1 MAEDE
6 DQQSDY
12 SEDFENTSLGDYN
25 FGDEDSSNLD
35 LNDEEF
41 DAQPQIESFPE
52 SIEHEK
58 EDANQQAG
66 LEPNTLSKLK
76 DELDEFDSI
85 VAESCCVGSPG
96 PGIDSKEWKSQVTEY
111 DRILQKCIANENKR
125 LAESSFITS
134 TIAKNSRHS
143 RAIIEKQLRIAV
155 NQINS
160 YRKENEFITKKLD
173 TSIVHQELERQKQTI
188 HEQDMK
194 IRQLMDENR
203 ALQAVRR
210 GHEKQLLVV
219 EREKE
224 LQPEKDKSLHRDQR
238 FLEKKMKSLKN
249 QVVNLQIRDRVQYQ
263 ENRDLKQK
271 NLKLKVRVQ
280 ALEMSD
286 SVALSVK
293 KQRSN
298 SLVGGIGEDGMSME
312 VPSVHMIGDE
322 SKAGDSL
329 VAKGSASE
337 HDRVLSENA
346 RLKSIVSN
354 QRSSFRQ
361 QLTTLQ
367 SRLEKSLQRR
377 KDLETELERREKE
390 MKVQVSLPSS
400 AFPVT
405 RFKAHIFLL

>member
-1 MAEDE
+1 MEDE

-25 FGDEDSSNLD
+25 FEEDSSAHLD
-35 LNDEEF
+35 LGDEEF
-41 DAQPQIESFPE
+41 ELHPQVESVPE
-52 SIEHEK
+52 SGEHEK
-58 EDANQQAG
+58 EDADGDQEAE
-66 LEPNTLSKLK
+66 LEPTSLSKLK
-76 DELDEFDSI
+76 AELDELENHSSI
-85 VAESCCVGSPG
+85 VAHGPGSPV
-96 PGIDSKEWKSQVTEY
+96 PGIDSKEWKSQVTDF
-111 DRILQKCIANENKR
+111 DRILQKCICNENKR

-134 TIAKNSRHS
+134 TVAKNSRHS
-143 RAIIEKQLRIAV
+143 RAILEKQLRIAV

-173 TSIVHQELERQKQTI
+173 TSVVHQELERQRQTI
-188 HEQDMK
+188 HELEIR
-194 IRQLMDENR
+194 IRQLTDENR
-203 ALQAVRR
+203 GLQAVRR

-238 FLEKKMKSLKN
+238 FLEKKLKSLKN

-286 SVALSVK
+286 SVAISVK
-293 KQRSN
+293 KQCSN

-312 VPSVHMIGDE
+312 VPSVHMLGDDSKGE
-322 SKAGDSL
+322 SWVTKESGP
-329 VAKGSASE
+329 E
-337 HDRVLSENA
+337 HDRLISENA

-367 SRLEKSLQRR
+367 SRLEKSLLKR
-377 KDLETELERREKE
+377 KDLESELERREKE
-390 MKVQVSLPSS
+390 MKVQVS
-400 AFPVT
+400 
-405 RFKAHIFLL
+405 RLLSTH